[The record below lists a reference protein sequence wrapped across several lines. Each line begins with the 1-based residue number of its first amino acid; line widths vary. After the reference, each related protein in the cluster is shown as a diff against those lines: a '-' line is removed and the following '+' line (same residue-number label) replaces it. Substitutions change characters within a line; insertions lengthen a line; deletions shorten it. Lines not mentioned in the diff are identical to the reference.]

1 MGPLEIVL
9 PSHRDAPPPLFVRTC
24 NLLEE
29 VHSIEKDIV
38 VSSDSSSGRMEAV
51 GRKRGMESCLVE
63 ILRWDIHIFH
73 PEKYPIHPTMYRNNG
88 VSYFQRNILK
98 CKCFHLTFHPDDY
111 ILKGRKRELRS
122 KRAANK
128 NGSCTGNG

>member
-29 VHSIEKDIV
+29 VHSIERGIV
-38 VSSDSSSGRMEAV
+38 VFSDSSSGRMEAV

-73 PEKYPIHPTMYRNNG
+73 PEKYPIHPTM
-88 VSYFQRNILK
+88 
-98 CKCFHLTFHPDDY
+98 
-111 ILKGRKRELRS
+111 
-122 KRAANK
+122 
-128 NGSCTGNG
+128 